1 MCVAYC
7 RSGWAAFR
15 FSRDKR
21 LLLYRTDHDQEAK
34 ECFVQTN
41 RMQEHYA
48 EDVIPKLVAYT
59 C

>member
-1 MCVAYC
+1 MCVACC
-7 RSGWAAFR
+7 RSG

-48 EDVIPKLVAYT
+48 EDVIPKLVVYT